1 MRFLR
6 TPDDRFDRI
15 VMANGALPDP
25 RKMKRLM
32 AVTLA

>member
-15 VMANGALPDP
+15 VMANGACPT
-25 RKMKRLM
+25 R
-32 AVTLA
+32 ASWSG